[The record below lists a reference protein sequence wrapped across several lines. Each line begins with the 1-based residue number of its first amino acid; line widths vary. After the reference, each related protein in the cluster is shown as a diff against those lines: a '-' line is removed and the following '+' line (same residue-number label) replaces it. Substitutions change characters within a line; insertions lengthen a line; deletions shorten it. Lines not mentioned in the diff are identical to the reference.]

1 MNGDSSRELVLQLSH
16 LEVNALLAIL
26 LRAPETEST
35 PAALIEVLL
44 HRVLRALSQA
54 MIEA

>member
-1 MNGDSSRELVLQLSH
+1 MLQLSH